1 MVYPQGRTP
10 FRPTRIK
17 GAPMDAHYTATLLV
31 FFRQFKG
38 EGGKMCV
45 ETGVHTI
52 NNS

>member
-17 GAPMDAHYTATLLV
+17 GAPMDAHYTPTRFV

-38 EGGKMCV
+38 EGDKMCV

-52 NNS
+52 NKS